1 MMLVIDFWHNHRVPI
16 RVSKMSPKYFAFN
29 IEKHHLV
36 ANMKTGY
43 ILNHK
48 LIQVKDQLEQC
59 KQPIKFC
66 NYFCENYGDD
76 PRCGQCKGKTFY
88 ARGFLCKVLATAW
101 TNATSAAYC
110 LKCFASKWLLRN
122 LIFFSSEFT
131 GLADHTVGTTKFKF
145 IFSGYKWIRRKMFEK
160 IV

>member
-1 MMLVIDFWHNHRVPI
+1 
-16 RVSKMSPKYFAFN
+16 MSPKYFAFN

-88 ARGFLCKVLATAW
+88 AKGFFVKFRLQLQPGPCNLLSQMLRIKV
-101 TNATSAAYC
+101 TS
-110 LKCFASKWLLRN
+110 
-122 LIFFSSEFT
+122 
-131 GLADHTVGTTKFKF
+131 
-145 IFSGYKWIRRKMFEK
+145 
-160 IV
+160 